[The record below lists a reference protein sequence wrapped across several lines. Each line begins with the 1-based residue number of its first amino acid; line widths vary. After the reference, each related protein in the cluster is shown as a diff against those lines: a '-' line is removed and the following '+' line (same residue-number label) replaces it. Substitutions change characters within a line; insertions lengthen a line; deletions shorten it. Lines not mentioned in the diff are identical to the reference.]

1 MLEHRFQQVVAP
13 PWVSGGVSEAMWM
26 RHSQPS
32 PSAQGWKKESRVT
45 MKEFRSEKVVLQEI
59 GRVELNCFAGT

>member
-1 MLEHRFQQVVAP
+1 MLEHWFQQVVAP
-13 PWVSGGVSEAMWM
+13 PWVSGGVSEAMLM

-45 MKEFRSEKVVLQEI
+45 MKGFRSDKVVPQEI
-59 GRVELNCFAGT
+59 GRAGLSRFTGT